1 MAQGKV
7 RWFNLQKGFGFI
19 GQIGGPDVFVH
30 YSEIQTEGFKKL
42 DEGDVVKF
50 DVVNGAKG
58 LQAQNVVVV

>member
-19 GQIGGPDVFVH
+19 EQIGGPDVFVH

-42 DEGDVVKF
+42 DEGNVVKF